1 MHERVRTPPHKT
13 NRTHATIKKHT
24 PTTHTHTTSIN
35 HAQKQD
41 VVEPLESV
49 SVTLAPT
56 DKKDVSEFGDIADV
70 ADTLAKKVLTAPGQ
84 EVSVVST
91 TPREAKGTNYYE
103 FEFTA
108 KTPKYTRHSLAVV
121 AVSDGKF
128 YTLTTGANER
138 RWGKMKDK
146 LTTVVRSFSFINVF
160 AS

>member
-91 TPREAKGTNYYE
+91 STGPPYAGSLPATSAWSTPVTLLLWVVFCCCCVGVWCVVGARGT
-103 FEFTA
+103 
-108 KTPKYTRHSLAVV
+108 
-121 AVSDGKF
+121 
-128 YTLTTGANER
+128 
-138 RWGKMKDK
+138 
-146 LTTVVRSFSFINVF
+146 
-160 AS
+160 